1 MKIIGRR
8 EQKRELQRIVD
19 SGRPEFLAVYGRR
32 RAGKTYLI
40 REFFEGDFCF
50 SLTGL
55 SKTDADTKTQI
66 EGFNAAVRR
75 YFPYDARPV
84 ADWFEAF
91 ELLTYLIDAA
101 PLQGNGKKVIFIDEM
116 PWLDT
121 RKSGFFTALEHFWNS
136 WAAARPEVLL
146 IACGS
151 SSSWMVNE
159 LINNTGGLYN
169 RVTRTMLIEQFT
181 LGECEEYFRYLGL
194 SLGRQQVVESY
205 MVFGGVPYYMSLMDT
220 QASLTQSI
228 DRLCFSKGAKLATE
242 FYQLYATLFGKNNR
256 HREVAAVLASRSIGL
271 TRNEILAGTGM
282 SNGGGITRML
292 EELEL
297 SGFIRRYQPFGRKTR
312 DSLYQ
317 LVDAFSLFHLRFM
330 SELSKRD
337 RSFWTKFSS
346 TGAYRAWSGYA
357 FERVCL
363 AHVQQIL
370 NVLGISGVLTEC
382 SSWRSVRSDPG
393 AQVDLV
399 IDRADG
405 IINLCE
411 MKYSNQQ
418 FVIDK
423 AYEMS
428 LRNKRGAFETET
440 RTRKGVHLT
449 LVSTYGLLRNSHSGV
464 IQSQVTMDDLFA

>member
-1 MKIIGRR
+1 MEIIGRR
-8 EQKRELQRIVD
+8 EQKRELRRIVD
-19 SGRPEFLAVYGRR
+19 SGRPEFVAVYGRR

-55 SKTDADTKTQI
+55 SKTDADTSIQI

-84 ADWFEAF
+84 ANWFEAF

-101 PLQGNGKKVIFIDEM
+101 PLQNNGRKVIFIDEM

-121 RKSGFFTALEHFWNS
+121 RKSGFLIAVEHFWNS

-146 IACGS
+146 FACGS

-169 RVTRTMLIEQFT
+169 RVTRTMLIEPFT
-181 LGECEEYFRYLGL
+181 LGECEEYFRYLGIV
-194 SLGRQQVVESY
+194 LGRQQVVDSY

-220 QASLTQSI
+220 QASLVQSI

-242 FYQLYATLFGKNNR
+242 FYQLYSTLFGKDNR
-256 HREVAAVLASRSIGL
+256 HREIVAALASKTIGL
-271 TRNEILAGTGM
+271 TRNEILAITKM
-282 SNGGGITRML
+282 SNGGSITRML
-292 EELEL
+292 GELEL
-297 SGFIRRYQPFGRKTR
+297 SGFIRRYRPFGRKAK

-330 SELSKRD
+330 GELSGKD
-337 RSFWTKFSS
+337 RSFWTKFVS
-346 TGAYRAWSGYA
+346 TGAYHAWSGYA
-357 FERVCL
+357 FEQVCL
-363 AHVQQIL
+363 AHIQQIL
-370 NVLGISGVLTEC
+370 SALGISGVLTEY
-382 SSWRSVRSDPG
+382 SSWRSTQSGPG
-393 AQVDLV
+393 TQVDLV

-405 IINLCE
+405 IVNLCE

-418 FVIDK
+418 FAIDN

-428 LRNKRGAFETET
+428 LRNKRGVFEAET
-440 RTRKGVHLT
+440 KTRKGVHLT
-449 LVSTYGLLRNSHSGV
+449 MVSPYGLLRNSHSGV
-464 IQSQVTMDDLFA
+464 IQSQVTMDDLFS